1 MKSFIKKTISVEI
14 ILGKGDF
21 SSGGNTVI
29 INDPEKL
36 GNNQGL
42 PVTVNI
48 EKPGQPDP
56 NSATV
61 DISGL
66 SEDKLKQLVSL
77 SFLPHTS
84 QHNLISIKAGSV
96 GYELSSVFQGEISS
110 AWADFNGAPN
120 IQLKID
126 ALSGFYPQRIV
137 AAPLSVN
144 GTASAAELISQQAAQ
159 IGYSFINQDITAQVR
174 NAIFNGSPIEKSRQ
188 IAKQVGA
195 QLIIDDKTMLLKA
208 ADAARAGAI
217 PLLSAES
224 GLLGYPTFTQDGI
237 SVECIFRP
245 DVQFGGLVKVES
257 IVPGATGTWRVTK
270 LSHNLSAYTLSGAWR
285 TSLDGE
291 YVG

>member
-36 GNNQGL
+36 GSNPGL
-42 PVTVNI
+42 PITVAI
-48 EKPGQPDP
+48 DKPGQPDP

-61 DISGL
+61 AISGL

-96 GYELSSVFQGEISS
+96 GHELSTVFQGEISH
-110 AWADFNGAPN
+110 AWADFNNAPN
-120 IQLKID
+120 VQLKID

-137 AAPLSVN
+137 ATPLSIN
-144 GTASAAELISQQAAQ
+144 GTAFAAELISQQAAQ

-174 NAIFNGSPIEKSRQ
+174 NAVFNGSPIEKSRQ
-188 IAKQVGA
+188 IAKQIGA
-195 QLIIDDKTMLLKA
+195 QLIIDDKTMILKA
-208 ADAARAGAI
+208 ADEARAGAI
-217 PLLSAES
+217 PLLSVES

-237 SVECIFRP
+237 SVDCIFRP

-257 IVPGATGTWRVTK
+257 IVPGATGTWRITK
-270 LSHNLSAYTLSGAWR
+270 LSHDLSAYVIGGAWK
-285 TSLDGE
+285 TAVDGE
-291 YVG
+291 YVR